1 MGSSDLASLL
11 TLSVA
16 ERIELVQD
24 LGDSVALE
32 SAPQALQP
40 HELTEI
46 RQRLAE
52 HLEHPQDIVAWAE
65 VRRTICRC
73 DASS

>member
-11 TLSVA
+11 QLSVA

-24 LGDSVALE
+24 LWDSVAVDC
-32 SAPQALQP
+32 APQALQP
-40 HELTEI
+40 HELMEV

-52 HLEHPQDIVAWAE
+52 HLADPNDVVAWAE
-65 VRRTICRC
+65 VRRNLGLS
-73 DASS
+73 A

>member
-11 TLSVA
+11 NLSIA

-24 LGDSVALE
+24 LWDSVAVDT
-32 SAPQALQP
+32 APQALQP

-46 RQRLAE
+46 RHRLAE
-52 HLEHPQDIVAWAE
+52 HLAHPQHVVAWAE
-65 VRRTICRC
+65 VRR
-73 DASS
+73 ALGLSA